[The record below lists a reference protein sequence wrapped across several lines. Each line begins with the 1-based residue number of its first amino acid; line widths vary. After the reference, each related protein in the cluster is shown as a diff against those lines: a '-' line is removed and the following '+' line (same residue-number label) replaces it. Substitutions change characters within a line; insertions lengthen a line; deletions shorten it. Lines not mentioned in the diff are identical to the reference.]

1 MKRECWYWN
10 RYRRV
15 EYYSGHRVDLADGDD
30 GKVVFQVLQTT
41 PIVLASGT
49 YKRDRELE
57 RIILQFL
64 CETRTRL
71 DNYGHTLRAGNKRFP
86 RKCGK
91 YDNAEMTFASAWV
104 TFAFAACH
112 EFKRT
117 IISGYEKILIQL
129 YVKYSRLDP
138 RRLFRT
144 LFYNGIANRWLFV
157 FIYFF
162 LNARTFELKINL
174 WF

>member
-1 MKRECWYWN
+1 MNTDKFIQLNYLEKHRSIRDESRGCHVNVY
-10 RYRRV
+10 V
-15 EYYSGHRVDLADGDD
+15 QTVIVCVKYYSGHRVDLADGDD

-49 YKRDRELE
+49 YKRDCELK

-71 DNYGHTLRAGNKRFP
+71 DNYGHTLRAGNKQFP

-91 YDNAEMTFASAWV
+91 YDNVKMMFALIV
-104 TFAFAACH
+104 GR

-117 IISGYEKILIQL
+117 IIGDIKKIL
-129 YVKYSRLDP
+129 
-138 RRLFRT
+138 
-144 LFYNGIANRWLFV
+144 
-157 FIYFF
+157 
-162 LNARTFELKINL
+162 
-174 WF
+174 